1 MKKWFKKHKKGTIIL
16 SVVVVAAIAAAVIL
30 PKTLLKGKGSTQKMQ
45 AKQNTIQLS
54 KMDLT
59 SSISATGTLE
69 SANSKTVSASVSNVK
84 IKKVLVSEGDT
95 VKKGQSL
102 VTFDESELQT
112 TLSDAKESLSD
123 TITQNAAQLKSAKRK
138 LSDAK
143 ETYTTQ
149 EKKLQK
155 EVASAKKTYE
165 AAKKAVSQAKNEQEK
180 TKANQTL
187 QQAKSAY
194 EQAVSQQTSSNKQNK
209 ESIENAKESVTT
221 TENSNKKSL
230 KEAQKSVD
238 DATEA
243 LENCAITAPISGTI
257 TAVGVEAGDTYSGG
271 DMFEISD
278 CSKFQV
284 STTVSEYDIA
294 NVKKGQK
301 VVILTDA
308 TDDTEIQG
316 EITYVALTTGSS
328 LSSSS
333 SSSSGNGATAQS
345 SAGGGS
351 SSSSSSS
358 SGYEVTIKVKDSN
371 DKLRVGMTAKCS
383 IILKEAKDVYAVP
396 YDAIHTNNSGDSVI
410 YVQDGTSKKEVTVTK
425 GMESDYY
432 VAVSGD
438 GLSEGLNVIIPSD
451 STSASSSKD
460 SSDSSGLSGMLGG
473 GGGQGGG
480 NMGGGAPSG
489 GGPGGGGPG
498 M

>member
-16 SVVVVAAIAAAVIL
+16 SVVVLAAIAAAVIL
-30 PKTLLKGKGSTQKMQ
+30 PKTLLKGKESTQKMQ

-123 TITQNAAQLKSAKRK
+123 TITQNASQLKSAKRK

-149 EKKLQK
+149 KKKLQK

-451 STSASSSKD
+451 STSSSSSKD

>member
-16 SVVVVAAIAAAVIL
+16 SVVVLAAIAAAVIL

-123 TITQNAAQLKSAKRK
+123 TITQNASQLKSAKRK

-149 EKKLQK
+149 KKKLQK

-358 SGYEVTIKVKDSN
+358 SDYEVTIKVKDSN

-451 STSASSSKD
+451 STSSSSSKD

>member
-16 SVVVVAAIAAAVIL
+16 SVVVLAAIAAAVIL

-123 TITQNAAQLKSAKRK
+123 TITQNASQLKSAKRK

-149 EKKLQK
+149 KKKLQK

-257 TAVGVEAGDTYSGG
+257 TAVGVEVGDTYSGG

-451 STSASSSKD
+451 STSSSSSKD

>member
-30 PKTLLKGKGSTQKMQ
+30 PKTLLKGKESTQKMQ

-123 TITQNAAQLKSAKRK
+123 TITQNASQLKSAKRK
-138 LSDAK
+138 LRDAK

-149 EKKLQK
+149 KKKLQK

-165 AAKKAVSQAKNEQEK
+165 AAKKAVSQAKNAQEK

-243 LENCAITAPISGTI
+243 LENCAITAPISGTV

-438 GLSEGLNVIIPSD
+438 DLSEGLNVIIPSD
-451 STSASSSKD
+451 STSDRKSVV
-460 SSDSSGLSGMLGG
+460 
-473 GGGQGGG
+473 
-480 NMGGGAPSG
+480 
-489 GGPGGGGPG
+489 
-498 M
+498 

>member
-30 PKTLLKGKGSTQKMQ
+30 PKTLLKGKESTQKMQ

-123 TITQNAAQLKSAKRK
+123 TITQNASQLKSAKRK

-149 EKKLQK
+149 KKKLQK

-165 AAKKAVSQAKNEQEK
+165 AAKKAVSQAKNQQEK

-209 ESIENAKESVTT
+209 ESIENAKESVIT

-243 LENCAITAPISGTI
+243 LENCVITAPISGTI

-278 CSKFQV
+278 CRKFQV

-328 LSSSS
+328 L
-333 SSSSGNGATAQS
+333 
-345 SAGGGS
+345 S

-438 GLSEGLNVIIPSD
+438 GLSEGLKVIIPSD
-451 STSASSSKD
+451 STSSSRSKD
-460 SSDSSGLSGMLGG
+460 SSDSSGLSGMIGG
-473 GGGQGGG
+473 GGG

-489 GGPGGGGPG
+489 GGPGGGGPR

>member
-30 PKTLLKGKGSTQKMQ
+30 PKTLLKGKESTQKMQ

-123 TITQNAAQLKSAKRK
+123 TITQNASQLKSAKRK

-149 EKKLQK
+149 KKKLQK

>member
-30 PKTLLKGKGSTQKMQ
+30 PKTLLKGKESTQKMQ

-69 SANSKTVSASVSNVK
+69 SANSKTVSASVSSVK

-123 TITQNAAQLKSAKRK
+123 TITQNASQLKSAKRK

-149 EKKLQK
+149 KKKLQK

-257 TAVGVEAGDTYSGG
+257 TAVGVEAGDTYSGS

-328 LSSSS
+328 L
-333 SSSSGNGATAQS
+333 
-345 SAGGGS
+345 

>member
-1 MKKWFKKHKKGTIIL
+1 
-16 SVVVVAAIAAAVIL
+16 
-30 PKTLLKGKGSTQKMQ
+30 MQ

-69 SANSKTVSASVSNVK
+69 SANSKTGVSASVSNVK

-123 TITQNAAQLKSAKRK
+123 TITQNASQLKSAKRK

-149 EKKLQK
+149 KKKLQK

-243 LENCAITAPISGTI
+243 
-257 TAVGVEAGDTYSGG
+257 AGKLCCYS
-271 DMFEISD
+271 
-278 CSKFQV
+278 
-284 STTVSEYDIA
+284 
-294 NVKKGQK
+294 
-301 VVILTDA
+301 TDQRNHYRSRGRGRRH
-308 TDDTEIQG
+308 IQW
-316 EITYVALTTGSS
+316 
-328 LSSSS
+328 
-333 SSSSGNGATAQS
+333 
-345 SAGGGS
+345 
-351 SSSSSSS
+351 
-358 SGYEVTIKVKDSN
+358 
-371 DKLRVGMTAKCS
+371 R
-383 IILKEAKDVYAVP
+383 
-396 YDAIHTNNSGDSVI
+396 
-410 YVQDGTSKKEVTVTK
+410 
-425 GMESDYY
+425 
-432 VAVSGD
+432 
-438 GLSEGLNVIIPSD
+438 
-451 STSASSSKD
+451 
-460 SSDSSGLSGMLGG
+460 
-473 GGGQGGG
+473 
-480 NMGGGAPSG
+480 
-489 GGPGGGGPG
+489 
-498 M
+498 

>member
-30 PKTLLKGKGSTQKMQ
+30 PKTLLKGKESTQKMQ

-123 TITQNAAQLKSAKRK
+123 TITQNASQLKSAKRK

-143 ETYTTQ
+143 ETYTIQ
-149 EKKLQK
+149 KKKLQK

-243 LENCAITAPISGTI
+243 LGNCVVTAPISGTI

-328 LSSSS
+328 LSSS

-438 GLSEGLNVIIPSD
+438 GLSEGLKVIIPSD
-451 STSASSSKD
+451 STSSSSSKD

-473 GGGQGGG
+473 GGG

-489 GGPGGGGPG
+489 GGPGGGGPR

>member
-16 SVVVVAAIAAAVIL
+16 SVVVLAAIAAAVIL

-123 TITQNAAQLKSAKRK
+123 TITQNASQLKSAKRK

-149 EKKLQK
+149 KKKLQK
-155 EVASAKKTYE
+155 EVASAQNTYE

-284 STTVSEYDIA
+284 STTVSEYEIA

-410 YVQDGTSKKEVTVTK
+410 YVQDGTSKKEVTVTN

-451 STSASSSKD
+451 STSSSSSKD

>member
-30 PKTLLKGKGSTQKMQ
+30 PKTLLKGKESTQKMQ

-123 TITQNAAQLKSAKRK
+123 TITQNASQLKSAKRK
-138 LSDAK
+138 LRDAK

-149 EKKLQK
+149 KKKLQK

-165 AAKKAVSQAKNEQEK
+165 AAKKAVSQAKNAQEK

-243 LENCAITAPISGTI
+243 LENCAITAPISGTV

-333 SSSSGNGATAQS
+333 SSSSGNGATAHS

-438 GLSEGLNVIIPSD
+438 DLSEGLNVIIPSD
-451 STSASSSKD
+451 STSSSSSKD
-460 SSDSSGLSGMLGG
+460 SSDSSSLSGMLGG
-473 GGGQGGG
+473 GGG

>member
-30 PKTLLKGKGSTQKMQ
+30 PKTLLKGKESTQKMQ

-123 TITQNAAQLKSAKRK
+123 TITQNASQLKSAKRK
-138 LSDAK
+138 LRDAK

-149 EKKLQK
+149 KKKLQK

-165 AAKKAVSQAKNEQEK
+165 AAKKAVSQAKNAQEK

-243 LENCAITAPISGTI
+243 LENCAITAPISGTV

-438 GLSEGLNVIIPSD
+438 DLSEGLNVIIPSD
-451 STSASSSKD
+451 STSSSSSKD

-473 GGGQGGG
+473 GGG

-489 GGPGGGGPG
+489 GGPR

>member
-16 SVVVVAAIAAAVIL
+16 SVVVLAAIAAAVIL

-123 TITQNAAQLKSAKRK
+123 TTTQNASQLKSAKRK

-149 EKKLQK
+149 KKKLQK

-243 LENCAITAPISGTI
+243 LENCTITAPISGTI

-371 DKLRVGMTAKCS
+371 DKMRVGMTAKCS

-438 GLSEGLNVIIPSD
+438 GLSEGLKVIIPSD
-451 STSASSSKD
+451 STSSSSSKD

>member
-69 SANSKTVSASVSNVK
+69 SANAKTVSASVSNVK

-123 TITQNAAQLKSAKRK
+123 TITQNASQLKSAKRK
-138 LSDAK
+138 LRDAK

-149 EKKLQK
+149 KKKLQK

-165 AAKKAVSQAKNEQEK
+165 AAKKAVSQAKNAQEK

-243 LENCAITAPISGTI
+243 LENCVIIAPISGTI

-308 TDDTEIQG
+308 TDDTELQG

-489 GGPGGGGPG
+489 GGPG

>member
-30 PKTLLKGKGSTQKMQ
+30 PKTLLKGKESTQKMQ

-123 TITQNAAQLKSAKRK
+123 TITQNASQLKSAKRK
-138 LSDAK
+138 LRDAK

-149 EKKLQK
+149 KKKLQK

-187 QQAKSAY
+187 QQTKSAY

-238 DATEA
+238 DAIEA
-243 LENCAITAPISGTI
+243 LENCVITAPISGTI

-383 IILKEAKDVYAVP
+383 IILKEARDVYAVP

-438 GLSEGLNVIIPSD
+438 GLSEGLKVIIPSD
-451 STSASSSKD
+451 STSSSSSKD

>member
-30 PKTLLKGKGSTQKMQ
+30 PKTLLKGKESTQKMQ

-143 ETYTTQ
+143 ETYTSQ
-149 EKKLQK
+149 KKKLQK
-155 EVASAKKTYE
+155 EVASAKKIYE

-243 LENCAITAPISGTI
+243 LENCAITAPISGTV

-358 SGYEVTIKVKDSN
+358 SVYEVTIKVKDSN

-438 GLSEGLNVIIPSD
+438 DLSEGLNVIIPSD
-451 STSASSSKD
+451 STSSSSSKD
-460 SSDSSGLSGMLGG
+460 SSDSSSLSGMLGG
-473 GGGQGGG
+473 GGG

>member
-1 MKKWFKKHKKGTIIL
+1 ML
-16 SVVVVAAIAAAVIL
+16 
-30 PKTLLKGKGSTQKMQ
+30 
-45 AKQNTIQLS
+45 
-54 KMDLT
+54 
-59 SSISATGTLE
+59 
-69 SANSKTVSASVSNVK
+69 
-84 IKKVLVSEGDT
+84 VL
-95 VKKGQSL
+95 
-102 VTFDESELQT
+102 
-112 TLSDAKESLSD
+112 
-123 TITQNAAQLKSAKRK
+123 R
-138 LSDAK
+138 
-143 ETYTTQ
+143 
-149 EKKLQK
+149 
-155 EVASAKKTYE
+155 

-243 LENCAITAPISGTI
+243 LGNCVVTAPISGTI

-333 SSSSGNGATAQS
+333 SSSGNGATAQS

-371 DKLRVGMTAKCS
+371 DKLRVGMSAKCS

-438 GLSEGLNVIIPSD
+438 GLSEGLKVIIPSD
-451 STSASSSKD
+451 STSSSSSKD

-473 GGGQGGG
+473 GGG

-489 GGPGGGGPG
+489 GGPGGGGPR

>member
-30 PKTLLKGKGSTQKMQ
+30 PKTLLKGKKSTQKMQ

-123 TITQNAAQLKSAKRK
+123 TITQNASQLKSAKRK

-149 EKKLQK
+149 KKKLQK

-473 GGGQGGG
+473 GGGPGGG

>member
-30 PKTLLKGKGSTQKMQ
+30 PKTLLKGKESTQKMQ

-123 TITQNAAQLKSAKRK
+123 TITQNASQLKSAKRK

-149 EKKLQK
+149 KKKLQK

-243 LENCAITAPISGTI
+243 LGNCVGTAPISGTI

-333 SSSSGNGATAQS
+333 SSS
-345 SAGGGS
+345 
-351 SSSSSSS
+351 
-358 SGYEVTIKVKDSN
+358 
-371 DKLRVGMTAKCS
+371 
-383 IILKEAKDVYAVP
+383 
-396 YDAIHTNNSGDSVI
+396 
-410 YVQDGTSKKEVTVTK
+410 
-425 GMESDYY
+425 
-432 VAVSGD
+432 
-438 GLSEGLNVIIPSD
+438 PSR
-451 STSASSSKD
+451 
-460 SSDSSGLSGMLGG
+460 
-473 GGGQGGG
+473 
-480 NMGGGAPSG
+480 
-489 GGPGGGGPG
+489 
-498 M
+498 

>member
-16 SVVVVAAIAAAVIL
+16 SVVVLAAIAAAVIL

-123 TITQNAAQLKSAKRK
+123 TITQNASQLKSAKRK

-149 EKKLQK
+149 KKKLQK
-155 EVASAKKTYE
+155 EVASAQNTYE

-451 STSASSSKD
+451 STSSSSSKD

>member
-16 SVVVVAAIAAAVIL
+16 SVVVLAAIAAAVIL

-69 SANSKTVSASVSNVK
+69 SANSKTVSASVSNFK

-123 TITQNAAQLKSAKRK
+123 TITQNASQLKSAKRK

-149 EKKLQK
+149 KKKLQK

-194 EQAVSQQTSSNKQNK
+194 EQAVSQQTRSNKQNK

-243 LENCAITAPISGTI
+243 LENCVITAPISGTI

-438 GLSEGLNVIIPSD
+438 GLSEGLKVIIPSD
-451 STSASSSKD
+451 STSSSSSKD

>member
-16 SVVVVAAIAAAVIL
+16 SVVVLAAIAAAVIL

-123 TITQNAAQLKSAKRK
+123 TITQNASQLKSAKRK

-149 EKKLQK
+149 KKKLQK

-451 STSASSSKD
+451 STSSSSSKD

>member
-30 PKTLLKGKGSTQKMQ
+30 PKTLLKGKESTQKMQ

-95 VKKGQSL
+95 VKKGQRL

-123 TITQNAAQLKSAKRK
+123 TITQNASQLKSAKRK

-149 EKKLQK
+149 KKKLQK

-194 EQAVSQQTSSNKQNK
+194 EQAASQQTSSNKQNK

-358 SGYEVTIKVKDSN
+358 SGYEVNIKVKDSN
-371 DKLRVGMTAKCS
+371 VKLRVGMTAKCS

-438 GLSEGLNVIIPSD
+438 GLSEGLKVIIPSD
-451 STSASSSKD
+451 STSSSSSKD

-473 GGGQGGG
+473 GGGKGGG

>member
-30 PKTLLKGKGSTQKMQ
+30 PKTLLKGKESTQKMQ

-95 VKKGQSL
+95 VKKGQRL

-123 TITQNAAQLKSAKRK
+123 TITQNASQLKSAKRK
-138 LSDAK
+138 LRDAK

-149 EKKLQK
+149 KKKLQK

-194 EQAVSQQTSSNKQNK
+194 EQAASQQTSSNKQNK

-358 SGYEVTIKVKDSN
+358 SGYEVNIKVKDSN
-371 DKLRVGMTAKCS
+371 VKLRVGMTAKCS

-438 GLSEGLNVIIPSD
+438 GLSEGLKVIIPSD
-451 STSASSSKD
+451 STSSSSSKD

-473 GGGQGGG
+473 GGGKGGG

>member
-1 MKKWFKKHKKGTIIL
+1 MKKWLKKHKKGTIIL

-123 TITQNAAQLKSAKRK
+123 TITQNASQLKSAKRK

-149 EKKLQK
+149 KKKLQK

-194 EQAVSQQTSSNKQNK
+194 EQAVSRQTSSNKQNK

-243 LENCAITAPISGTI
+243 LENCAITAPIGGTI

>member
-30 PKTLLKGKGSTQKMQ
+30 PKTLLKGKESTQKMQ

-69 SANSKTVSASVSNVK
+69 SANSKTVSAGVSNVK

-123 TITQNAAQLKSAKRK
+123 TITQNASQLKSAKRK

-149 EKKLQK
+149 KKKLQK

-243 LENCAITAPISGTI
+243 LGNCVVTAPISGTI

-328 LSSSS
+328 L
-333 SSSSGNGATAQS
+333 
-345 SAGGGS
+345 

-438 GLSEGLNVIIPSD
+438 GLSEGLKVIIPSD
-451 STSASSSKD
+451 STSSSSSKD

-473 GGGQGGG
+473 GGG

-489 GGPGGGGPG
+489 GGPGGGGPR

>member
-30 PKTLLKGKGSTQKMQ
+30 PKTLLKGKESTQKMQ

-69 SANSKTVSASVSNVK
+69 SANSKTVSASVSSVK

-123 TITQNAAQLKSAKRK
+123 TITQNASQLKSAKRK

-149 EKKLQK
+149 KKKLQK

-333 SSSSGNGATAQS
+333 SSSGNGATAQS
-345 SAGGGS
+345 SVGGGS

>member
-30 PKTLLKGKGSTQKMQ
+30 PKTLLKGKESTQKMQ

-69 SANSKTVSASVSNVK
+69 SANSKTVSANVSNVK

-123 TITQNAAQLKSAKRK
+123 TITQNASQLKSAKRK

-149 EKKLQK
+149 KKKLQK

-165 AAKKAVSQAKNEQEK
+165 AAKKAVSQAKNQQEK

-230 KEAQKSVD
+230 KGAQKSVD

-243 LENCAITAPISGTI
+243 LENCVITAPISGTI

-308 TDDTEIQG
+308 TDDTELQG

-473 GGGQGGG
+473 GGG
-480 NMGGGAPSG
+480 NMGGGVPNG

>member
-30 PKTLLKGKGSTQKMQ
+30 PKTLLKGKESTQKMQ

-69 SANSKTVSASVSNVK
+69 SANSKTVSANVSNVK

-123 TITQNAAQLKSAKRK
+123 TITQNASQLKSAKRK

-149 EKKLQK
+149 KKKLQK

-165 AAKKAVSQAKNEQEK
+165 AAKKAVSQAKNQQEK

-230 KEAQKSVD
+230 KGAQKSVD

-243 LENCAITAPISGTI
+243 LENCVITAPISGTI

-284 STTVSEYDIA
+284 SATVSEYDIA

-308 TDDTEIQG
+308 TDDTELQG

-473 GGGQGGG
+473 GGG
-480 NMGGGAPSG
+480 NMGGGAPNG

>member
-123 TITQNAAQLKSAKRK
+123 TITQNASQLKSAKRK

-149 EKKLQK
+149 KKNLQK

-294 NVKKGQK
+294 NIKKGQK

-410 YVQDGTSKKEVTVTK
+410 YVQDGNSKKEVTVTK

-438 GLSEGLNVIIPSD
+438 GLSEGLKVIIPSD
-451 STSASSSKD
+451 STSSSSSKD

>member
-30 PKTLLKGKGSTQKMQ
+30 PKTLLKGKESTQKMQ

-84 IKKVLVSEGDT
+84 IKKVLASEGDT

-123 TITQNAAQLKSAKRK
+123 TITQNASQLKSAKRK

-149 EKKLQK
+149 KKKLQK

-383 IILKEAKDVYAVP
+383 IILKEAQDVYGVP

>member
-1 MKKWFKKHKKGTIIL
+1 MKKWFKKHKKGTVIL
-16 SVVVVAAIAAAVIL
+16 SVVVVAAIAAVVIL
-30 PKTLLKGKGSTQKMQ
+30 PKTLLKGKESTQKMQ

-69 SANSKTVSASVSNVK
+69 SANSKTVSAGVSNVK

-123 TITQNAAQLKSAKRK
+123 TITQNASQLKSAKRK

-149 EKKLQK
+149 KKKLQK

-451 STSASSSKD
+451 STSSSSSKD

>member
-30 PKTLLKGKGSTQKMQ
+30 PKTLLKGKESTQKMQ

-123 TITQNAAQLKSAKRK
+123 TITQNASQLKSAKRK
-138 LSDAK
+138 LRDAK

-149 EKKLQK
+149 KKKLQK

-165 AAKKAVSQAKNEQEK
+165 AAKKAVSQAKNAQEK

-243 LENCAITAPISGTI
+243 LENCAITAPISGTV

-438 GLSEGLNVIIPSD
+438 DLSEGLNVIIPSD
-451 STSASSSKD
+451 STSSSSSKD
-460 SSDSSGLSGMLGG
+460 SSDSSSLSGMLGG
-473 GGGQGGG
+473 GGG

>member
-30 PKTLLKGKGSTQKMQ
+30 PKTLLKGKESTQKMQ

-123 TITQNAAQLKSAKRK
+123 TITQNASQLKSAKRK
-138 LSDAK
+138 LRDAK

-149 EKKLQK
+149 KKKLQK

-165 AAKKAVSQAKNEQEK
+165 AAKKAVSQAKNEKEK

-243 LENCAITAPISGTI
+243 LENCVITAPISGTI

-328 LSSSS
+328 L
-333 SSSSGNGATAQS
+333 
-345 SAGGGS
+345 

-438 GLSEGLNVIIPSD
+438 GLSEGLKVIIPSD
-451 STSASSSKD
+451 STSSSSSKD

>member
-30 PKTLLKGKGSTQKMQ
+30 SKTLLKGKESTQKMQ

-123 TITQNAAQLKSAKRK
+123 TITQNASQLKSAKRK
-138 LSDAK
+138 LRDAK

-149 EKKLQK
+149 KKKLQK
-155 EVASAKKTYE
+155 EVASAKRTYE

-243 LENCAITAPISGTI
+243 LENCVITAPISGTI

-438 GLSEGLNVIIPSD
+438 GLSEGLKVIIPSD
-451 STSASSSKD
+451 STSSSSSKD
-460 SSDSSGLSGMLGG
+460 SSDSSSLSGMLGG